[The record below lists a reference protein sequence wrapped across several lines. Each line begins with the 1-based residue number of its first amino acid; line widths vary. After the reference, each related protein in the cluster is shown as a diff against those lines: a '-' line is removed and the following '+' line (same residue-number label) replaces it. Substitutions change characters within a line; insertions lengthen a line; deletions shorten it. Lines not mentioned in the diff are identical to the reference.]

1 MPTLDGCRRPKVVA
15 LSFPAMSSVT
25 APSLSALVRAQMAS
39 PSPIRQIMKMAERQ
53 NIVRMGLDP
62 DQVISFG
69 GGWVNHEAPEDF
81 REAYM
86 EVVSDPALFHK
97 SGGYTATLGDMECR
111 EQIAQFEAALFGVPR
126 LGPEHIAIGMGSTQ
140 LTHDLFR
147 ALVNPGDTVMLLD
160 PTYANYEGQLAF
172 AAPGV
177 SIVRLRVVDPETW
190 SYLPVTDPEGV
201 AREFQRLFDRHR
213 PKLVLFGAPD
223 NPTSQIVPQA
233 LAEAM
238 LERTRDAGAWLAIDF
253 AYKCQYFEGHPGY
266 YAWSPADHPHVI
278 GIHSNSKWA
287 RGLGRRL
294 GWIEASPTVVDAM
307 ERVQQCSILCPDTLE
322 QMTMARYLK
331 RAIPNGSLQ
340 RYVDVANALY
350 RKAAHVTIE
359 AVDRYLERPRLV
371 PAGGLYTVVDVGRDA
386 EAFVPEAL
394 QATGV
399 LVVPGRG
406 FGPSLATGVR
416 ISFGPMVHDTSRIE
430 VGLRRLGA
438 FLNRDRTES
447 RRTPPPDRSAGSSR

>member
-1 MPTLDGCRRPKVVA
+1 
-15 LSFPAMSSVT
+15 
-25 APSLSALVRAQMAS
+25 
-39 PSPIRQIMKMAERQ
+39 MAERQ
-53 NIVRMGLDP
+53 NIVAMGLNP
-62 DQVISFG
+62 DEVISFG
-69 GGWVNHEAPEDF
+69 GGWVNHEAPEEF
-81 REAYM
+81 RGAYV
-86 EVVSDPALFHK
+86 EVVSDPALFHR
-97 SGGYTATLGDMECR
+97 SGGYTATLGDLECR
-111 EQIAQFEAALFGVPR
+111 EQIAQFEATLFGVPR
-126 LGPEHIAIGMGSTQ
+126 LGAEHIAIGMGSTQ

-147 ALVNPGDTVMLLD
+147 TLVDPGDTVLLLD

-172 AAPGV
+172 AAPGAD
-177 SIVRLRVVDPETW
+177 IVRLRVIDPATW
-190 SYLPVTDPEGV
+190 SYLPATDPDGV
-201 AREFQRLFDRHR
+201 AREFRRLFDQHK

-253 AYKCQYFEGHPGY
+253 AYKCQYFAPYPAY
-266 YAWSPADHPHVI
+266 YAWSPADHPNVI

-294 GWIEASPTVVDAM
+294 GWIEAAPGVVDAI

-331 RAIPNGSLQ
+331 RAIPSGSLK
-340 RYVDVANALY
+340 RYVDHANALY
-350 RKAAHVTIE
+350 KKAAEVTID
-359 AVDRYLERPRLV
+359 AVDRHLRRPRLV

-394 QATGV
+394 KATGV

-406 FGPSLATGVR
+406 FGPSIATGVR
-416 ISFGPMVHDTSRIE
+416 ISFGPLVNDLARIE
-430 VGLRRLGA
+430 EGIARLGRV
-438 FLNRDRTES
+438 LY
-447 RRTPPPDRSAGSSR
+447 